1 MRAHHWPAKTA
12 PRSAAALRSTG
23 PSIHPLP
30 PTPLACPFAPRCPL
44 PNGFCL
50 AQYDLAR
57 CRLLRLSELAVGD
70 DYGATTPAPR
80 CSALRAS
87 HGPSICR
94 AVTYAATLE
103 KRYKR
108 SIPSNPPLSSS
119 QSALWA
125 FLVKAAKNCRIR
137 TGLCQLKGTGEAT
150 NCDRSGRTIA
160 IALRGAESRVPSHD
174 FLGNAIGGTD
184 ARPPRQT
191 MEFQDFE
198 RHTEISARGER
209 VPSRNF
215 RAPAAIHHISF
226 LARVAWR

>member
-30 PTPLACPFAPRCPL
+30 PTPLTCPSAPRCPL

-70 DYGATTPAPR
+70 DYGATIPAPR

-94 AVTYAATLE
+94 AVAYAATLE
-103 KRYKR
+103 RIQAVHPIKSAPLRHRVWHLRDRHEGGREITCICGRSARAAQNHHIRYAR
-108 SIPSNPPLSSS
+108 TERISLAILPPPRRRFAQNDQPHLSGTHGSRECLVLRMAILPGL
-119 QSALWA
+119 SALRPCA
-125 FLVKAAKNCRIR
+125 DV
-137 TGLCQLKGTGEAT
+137 G
-150 NCDRSGRTIA
+150 
-160 IALRGAESRVPSHD
+160 GARFCGS
-174 FLGNAIGGTD
+174 
-184 ARPPRQT
+184 RPP
-191 MEFQDFE
+191 
-198 RHTEISARGER
+198 S
-209 VPSRNF
+209 
-215 RAPAAIHHISF
+215 
-226 LARVAWR
+226 